1 MDNPILKATLE
12 VEIKLLNK
20 HKEIS
25 SYSNRIKFLK
35 KIKTRKMK
43 KIIIGTSIGFIIGV
57 ALTIFVLNFVI
68 VIQIPKDHIRITVKN
83 NSSNIIKEL
92 KLIHEKGENSLK
104 WIKQDKDITSV
115 FYTSGENSFKIKVLF
130 ENDSV
135 LVSNEKYIESGAD
148 ITQIVTNE
156 KITDEIK

>member
-1 MDNPILKATLE
+1 
-12 VEIKLLNK
+12 
-20 HKEIS
+20 
-25 SYSNRIKFLK
+25 
-35 KIKTRKMK
+35 MK

-104 WIKQDKDITSV
+104 WIKQDREITSV

-135 LVSNEKYIESGAD
+135 LISNEKYIESGAD
-148 ITQIVTNE
+148 ITQIITNE
-156 KITDEIK
+156 KITDEIE